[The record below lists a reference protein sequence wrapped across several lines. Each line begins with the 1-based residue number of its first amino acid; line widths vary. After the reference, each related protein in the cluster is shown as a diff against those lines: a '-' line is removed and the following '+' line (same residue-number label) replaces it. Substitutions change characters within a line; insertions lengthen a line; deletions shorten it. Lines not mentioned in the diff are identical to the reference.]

1 MNINL
6 KTENIEDISLVE
18 IEGEVD
24 TYTSSKIKQDILK
37 IVENNSK
44 LIISLEKVKF
54 IDSTGLGILIGILK
68 KVKEKE
74 GEMVIVSPNSY
85 INQIFEITGLF
96 KVFKIVENVQ
106 QAIDHIKR
114 SS

>member
-1 MNINL
+1 MNIEL
-6 KTENIEDISLVE
+6 RTEKIDDIYIVE

-37 IVENNSK
+37 IVEQTSK
-44 LIISLEKVKF
+44 IIVSMEKVKF

-68 KVKEKE
+68 KIKEKE
-74 GEMVIVSPNSY
+74 GEMIIVSPNSY

-96 KVFKIVENVQ
+96 KVFKIVENHQ
-106 QAIDHIKR
+106 QAIDHMKKG
-114 SS
+114 

>member
-1 MNINL
+1 MNINV
-6 KTENIEDISLVE
+6 KTENIEDMSLVE